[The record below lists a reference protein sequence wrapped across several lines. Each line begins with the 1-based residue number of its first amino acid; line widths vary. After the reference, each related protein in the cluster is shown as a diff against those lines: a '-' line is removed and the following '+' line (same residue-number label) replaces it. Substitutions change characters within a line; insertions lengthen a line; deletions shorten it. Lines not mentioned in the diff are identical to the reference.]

1 MTILSALILS
11 SCASR
16 IVHGS
21 GKVVAETRQVRRF
34 SRVDVC
40 CGMELYLEQSNR
52 ESLEIEAEDNIL
64 AEIESIVQGDIL
76 VIKFRG
82 SYPDVVYSPKRSIQI
97 YLTVNEIEGIEIS
110 GGGELFA
117 EDISTNSLVIDLS
130 GGSDAEIDFLK
141 ADYFDLNVS
150 GGGDIELV
158 GEVTKQFVD
167 ASGGSSYQAKE
178 LHSEEATLNISGGG
192 SAMVWVDEIFNV
204 DASGGSSVRYFGT
217 PRIQSDVSG
226 GSEITGLG
234 EP

>member
-1 MTILSALILS
+1 MQ
-11 SCASR
+11 
-16 IVHGS
+16 
-21 GKVVAETRQVRRF
+21 K
-34 SRVDVC
+34 
-40 CGMELYLEQSNR
+40 
-52 ESLEIEAEDNIL
+52 
-64 AEIESIVQGDIL
+64 
-76 VIKFRG
+76 
-82 SYPDVVYSPKRSIQI
+82 
-97 YLTVNEIEGIEIS
+97 
-110 GGGELFA
+110 
-117 EDISTNSLVIDLS
+117 
-130 GGSDAEIDFLK
+130 
-141 ADYFDLNVS
+141 LNVS